1 LENDSIRSIGSDTL
15 VDIWIEGKM
24 RALCV
29 SQEAIGAF
37 LGFERA
43 GGMSDMDRREFVRT
57 HLPLVISAAKTRLG
71 EAGADADALTIDVGQ
86 LPRSDGRS
94 GERRLR
100 DRRKTERRQA
110 KVARPGQQER
120 RKGDRRQGDRR
131 TRPPKPKDS

>member
-1 LENDSIRSIGSDTL
+1 MENDSIRSVGNDTL

-43 GGMSDMDRREFVRT
+43 GGMSDLDRREFVRT
-57 HLPLVISAAKTRLG
+57 HLPLIISAAKSRLA
-71 EAGADADALTIDVGQ
+71 EVGADVDAVTIDVGQ
-86 LPRSDGRS
+86 LPRGDGQS

-100 DRRKTERRQA
+100 DRRKTERRQM
-110 KVARPGQQER
+110 KLPRPGQPER

-131 TRPPKPKDS
+131 SKPPKPKP

>member
-1 LENDSIRSIGSDTL
+1 MENDSIRSVGSDTL

-43 GGMSDMDRREFVRT
+43 GGMSDLDRREFVRT
-57 HLPLVISAAKTRLG
+57 HLPLIISAAKARLA
-71 EAGADADALTIDVGQ
+71 EAGADADALRIDVGQ

-94 GERRLR
+94 GDRRLR
-100 DRRKTERRQA
+100 DRRKTERRKT
-110 KVARPGQQER
+110 KVPRPGQLER
-120 RKGDRRQGDRR
+120 RKSDRRQGDRR
-131 TRPPKPKDS
+131 SKPPKPKDS

>member
-1 LENDSIRSIGSDTL
+1 LENDSIRSVGSDTL

-43 GGMSDMDRREFVRT
+43 GSMSDIDRREFVRT
-57 HLPLVISAAKTRLG
+57 HLPLVISAAKTRLS
-71 EAGADADALTIDVGQ
+71 EAGADADALSIDVGQ

-100 DRRKTERRQA
+100 DRRKSERRQL
-110 KVARPGQQER
+110 KVPRPGQQER
-120 RKGDRRQGDRR
+120 RKSDRRQGDRR

>member
-1 LENDSIRSIGSDTL
+1 MENDSIRSVGNDTL

-43 GGMSDMDRREFVRT
+43 GRMSDLDRREFVRT
-57 HLPLVISAAKTRLG
+57 HLPLIISAAKSRLA
-71 EAGADADALTIDVGQ
+71 EVGADVDAVTIDVGQ
-86 LPRSDGRS
+86 LPRGDGQS
-94 GERRLR
+94 GERRQR
-100 DRRKTERRQA
+100 DRRKTERRQM
-110 KVARPGQQER
+110 KLPRPGQPER

-131 TRPPKPKDS
+131 SKPPKPKP

>member
-1 LENDSIRSIGSDTL
+1 MENDSIRSVGNDTL

-43 GGMSDMDRREFVRT
+43 SGMSDLDRREFVRT
-57 HLPLVISAAKTRLG
+57 HLPLIVSAAKARLA
-71 EAGADADALTIDVGQ
+71 EDGANAEALTIDVGQ
-86 LPRSDGRS
+86 LPRPDGRS

-100 DRRKTERRQA
+100 DRRKSERRQM
-110 KVARPGQQER
+110 KVPRPGQPER
-120 RKGDRRQGDRR
+120 RKSDRRQGDRR
-131 TRPPKPKDS
+131 SRPPKPKDA